1 MPRNLSTNQ
10 SPKSDD
16 ALEESVAT
24 SSTRHS
30 LRTETF
36 NGHPQCASLL
46 GPSWRDR
53 SVPGILRGDDILG
66 RANNISEGISYLWTV
81 STLFSL
87 HIRYFFSLKLSVP
100 VVCLRPRWWL
110 DKGTQSVS
118 LLLLSLAEHP
128 TFQVPPPS
136 HCILTSPL
144 HHPYLSR

>member
-1 MPRNLSTNQ
+1 MLRSWSTNQ

-36 NGHPQCASLL
+36 NGHPQCARLL

-53 SVPGILRGDDILG
+53 SEPGILRGNHVLG

-87 HIRYFFSLKLSVP
+87 PMWYFFSPKLSVP
-100 VVCLRPRWWL
+100 VACLRPHRWF

-136 HCILTSPL
+136 LCGSVTCVDVK
-144 HHPYLSR
+144 